1 MKRLAPLG
9 IPLVLVFMAEARL
22 DAYLDPGSGSMLVQL
37 LLGGV
42 AGAAVIMKL
51 GWQRFKDMFGS
62 TRAARGEGA
71 PQASGVER
79 GGGPPREKRDDT
91 PHE

>member
-1 MKRLAPLG
+1 MKKTPVL
-9 IPLVLVFMAEARL
+9 LVAYFVWVSELRA

-37 LLGGV
+37 LLGGI

-51 GWQRFKDMFGS
+51 GWERFKDMFRS
-62 TRAARGEGA
+62 SKTK
-71 PQASGVER
+71 QT
-79 GGGPPREKRDDT
+79 K

>member
-1 MKRLAPLG
+1 MKKASLL
-9 IPLVLVFMAEARL
+9 LVLYFVWVSETQVG
-22 DAYLDPGSGSMLVQL
+22 AYLDPGSGSMLVQL

-51 GWQRFKDMFGS
+51 GWERFRGMFRS
-62 TRAARGEGA
+62 SKTKE
-71 PQASGVER
+71 PET
-79 GGGPPREKRDDT
+79 K

>member
-1 MKRLAPLG
+1 MKTLLALA
-9 IPLVLVFMAEARL
+9 IPLLLVFASETQV

-51 GWQRFKDMFGS
+51 GWERFRDMFRS
-62 TRAARGEGA
+62 SKAKQT
-71 PQASGVER
+71 
-79 GGGPPREKRDDT
+79 K

>member
-1 MKRLAPLG
+1 MKKASIL
-9 IPLVLVFMAEARL
+9 LVVYFIWMSQAEV

-51 GWQRFKDMFGS
+51 GWERFRDMFRS
-62 TRAARGEGA
+62 SA
-71 PQASGVER
+71 
-79 GGGPPREKRDDT
+79 KRDT
-91 PHE
+91 KPNE

>member
-1 MKRLAPLG
+1 MKKAT
-9 IPLVLVFMAEARL
+9 LVLVLYFVWMSQAQV

-51 GWQRFKDMFGS
+51 GWERFRDMFRS
-62 TRAARGEGA
+62 SKTDNTKPNE
-71 PQASGVER
+71 
-79 GGGPPREKRDDT
+79 
-91 PHE
+91 

>member
-1 MKRLAPLG
+1 MKRLAAIG
-9 IPLVLVFMAEARL
+9 IPLLLVLAAETPV

-51 GWQRFKDMFGS
+51 GWERFRDMFRS
-62 TRAARGEGA
+62 SRTK
-71 PQASGVER
+71 QT
-79 GGGPPREKRDDT
+79 K

>member
-1 MKRLAPLG
+1 MKKVP
-9 IPLVLVFMAEARL
+9 ILVVIYFVWMSETRV

-51 GWQRFKDMFGS
+51 GWERFKYMFRS
-62 TRAARGEGA
+62 SSSKDETKPNE
-71 PQASGVER
+71 
-79 GGGPPREKRDDT
+79 
-91 PHE
+91 